1 MIQSEPAGIIVNLDY
16 LADAETSMTLF
27 EVVREVE
34 EDGENF
40 DEVYY
45 KDSYYVT
52 ADLNND
58 FYFVISSEDI
68 QDSKAVRL
76 DITDL
81 NDLTSDDETHTA
93 SIPLILNGSGNDN
106 GSDDNISND
115 REEFI
120 SGVGSSGS
128 GCNAGFTF
136 CAATLLSVILFLF
149 SASKSKACYV

>member
-1 MIQSEPAGIIVNLDY
+1 
-16 LADAETSMTLF
+16 MTLF

-93 SIPLILNGSGNDN
+93 
-106 GSDDNISND
+106 
-115 REEFI
+115 
-120 SGVGSSGS
+120 
-128 GCNAGFTF
+128 
-136 CAATLLSVILFLF
+136 
-149 SASKSKACYV
+149 